1 MERSREILERVTKY
15 AVEIGFPLLTTKV
28 DILAKFVI
36 KELPKLEGLL
46 LEIFEIMFSPRQLI
60 RQLVIVTAV
69 QLMIMAGETV
79 ANIGTSLV
87 IFLSKAEREQQEVM
101 KELSQAV
108 SYQEWKKVAA
118 RLDYMRSD
126 WYHIILLIS
135 QEFDFFI
142 AVTVSSSSSSFL
154 CRGYD
159 KWRLQDESSLFDCN
173 VLKKRINDTVE
184 MVRQGDVF
192 RLMFRLRGGLARD
205 QYGNLQKA
213 FRYVSDLLE

>member
-1 MERSREILERVTKY
+1 MERSREILERVMKY
-15 AVEIGFPLLTTKV
+15 VVETGIPLLTTKV
-28 DILAKFVI
+28 DILAKFTI
-36 KELPKLEGLL
+36 QELPKLEGLL
-46 LEIFEIMFSPRQLI
+46 LEMFEIMFSPRQLI

-69 QLMIMAGETV
+69 QLMIMAGETL

-108 SYQEWKKVAA
+108 SYQQWKKVAA
-118 RLDYMRSD
+118 RLDYMRSIGC
-126 WYHIILLIS
+126 HIITLIHEEFVCRFATTLHSSLIS
-135 QEFDFFI
+135 
-142 AVTVSSSSSSFL
+142 FL
-154 CRGYD
+154 RRGYD

-205 QYGNLQKA
+205 QYGNSQEELEA
-213 FRYVSDLLE
+213 FLID